1 MGIIPPINPLFYLF
15 LFLAFLLFV
24 LALNI
29 LLRSK
34 RARWVKV
41 LFFGCACLLLIVT
54 IAYPIQLYSNKS
66 TPLASSVVLIGY
78 ASPSHIVALNAR
90 DGSVR
95 WTQPIDNQTYLSGGS
110 GNLVYTVSKAS
121 DGTGVVT
128 AYATSNGRQVWRD
141 SLPLLQ
147 NDQQDSVAFSDLLVS
162 DGLVYVDETLRS
174 SNVVYALHTND
185 GSLVW
190 KHVGQT
196 TDDQEPFL
204 ITAGNGLLLVQ
215 TQDSGFSAWHASD
228 GSLAW
233 HFSPEGGFIHTYQQV
248 LANQA
253 VYFLQDTALASP
265 NGHSS
270 LIALSQSNGKVLW
283 QDQLPGSNAA
293 EISVSKLAVA
303 GTHLYLHSYDLTLL
317 NAFNGTQI
325 WQDAGSR
332 FAATTK
338 GPPTGLDGS
347 APTEVNGIVYVPRS
361 GALNALDACN
371 GRLLWRLPADP
382 DGNFTTPV
390 FYQNVLF
397 TSANAIPPFRYQAG
411 SGQDAVVAIDPS
423 NGSVYWS
430 TTNAGSFVGI
440 YNLF

>member
-1 MGIIPPINPLFYLF
+1 MGLIPPVNPIFYVF
-15 LFLAFLLFV
+15 LFLAFLLLV
-24 LALNI
+24 LTLIALV
-29 LLRSK
+29 RGK
-34 RARWVKV
+34 RARWVKA
-41 LFFGCACLLLIVT
+41 LFFGGACCLQIVT
-54 IAYPIQLYSNKS
+54 IAYPIYLYSNKPA
-66 TPLASSVVLIGY
+66 PLASSSLLIAIGQNNQ
-78 ASPSHIVALNAR
+78 IVALNAR

-95 WTQPIDNQTYLSGGS
+95 WTQPIDNQTYISGGS

-128 AYATSNGRQVWRD
+128 AYAASNGRQVWRY

-147 NDQQDSVAFSDLLVS
+147 NGQQDYVTFSDLLVS
-162 DGLVYVDETLRS
+162 DGLVYIDETLRS

-190 KHVGQT
+190 KQVGQT

-233 HFSPEGGFIHTYQQV
+233 HFSPGGGFIHTYQQV

-253 VYFLQDTALASP
+253 VYFLQDTALVSP
-265 NGHSS
+265 NGHYS

-332 FAATTK
+332 FTATTK
-338 GPPTGLDGS
+338 GPPTVLDAS

-361 GALNALDACN
+361 GALNALDARN
-371 GRLLWRLPADP
+371 GQLLWRLPADP
-382 DGNFTTPV
+382 DFNFTTPV

-397 TSANAIPPFRYQAG
+397 TTANAIPPFHYQAG
-411 SGQDAVVAIDPS
+411 SGQDAVVAINPS

-430 TTNAGSFVGI
+430 TTNAVSFVGI